1 MEEID
6 LQALR
11 VFVAVA
17 RRRSFA
23 RVAEELETHP
33 SSVSRT
39 VARLEAA
46 LNLRLF
52 QRTTRSVS
60 LTEAGAAYL
69 QRVSVVLDA
78 LDEANDAVRGADA
91 GAPGGLLRLTASVAF
106 GERMLVPL
114 LGDFR
119 ERYPAIRLELLLTD
133 ATLDLVEERIDLA
146 IRLAPGVSGDLVVTR
161 LFSTRYR
168 IVASPAYL
176 ARCTPISQPEDL
188 AAHACVTMS
197 LPGHRS
203 EWRVRRSGGAES
215 ALAIPIESPVTV
227 SSALSLRSLALEG
240 LGPALLA
247 DWLVADALTEG
258 RLVDLFP
265 DHEATAADFE
275 AAAWLV
281 YANRAYLP
289 PKVRVA
295 IDYLKGRLRR

>member
-11 VFVAVA
+11 VFAAVA

-23 RVAEELETHP
+23 RAAEELDSHP

-39 VARLEAA
+39 VARLEGA
-46 LNLRLF
+46 LDVRLF

-60 LTEAGAAYL
+60 LTEAGTDYL
-69 QRVSVVLDA
+69 ARISNVLEA
-78 LDEANDAVRGADA
+78 LDEANDALRSSDGAS
-91 GAPGGLLRLTASVAF
+91 PGGLLRLTASVAF
-106 GERMLVPL
+106 GERMIVPL
-114 LGDFR
+114 LAGFR
-119 ERYPAIRLELLLTD
+119 ERYPMLQLELLLTD
-133 ATLDLVEERIDLA
+133 ATVDLIEEQIDLA
-146 IRLAPGVSGDLVVTR
+146 VRLVPQVTGNLVVTR

-176 ARCTPISQPEDL
+176 ARQPAIHRPEAL

-203 EWRVRRSGGAES
+203 EWRVRPAGEPQHTMVVPIRS
-215 ALAIPIESPVTV
+215 AIAV
-227 SSALSLRSLALEG
+227 SSALSLRSLALGG

-247 DWLVADALTEG
+247 DWLIADALADG

-265 DHEATAADFE
+265 QHEATATDFE
-275 AAAWLV
+275 TAAWLA
-281 YANRAYLP
+281 YPNRAYLP
-289 PKVRVA
+289 QKVRVA
-295 IDYLKGRLRR
+295 IDYLKEHLR